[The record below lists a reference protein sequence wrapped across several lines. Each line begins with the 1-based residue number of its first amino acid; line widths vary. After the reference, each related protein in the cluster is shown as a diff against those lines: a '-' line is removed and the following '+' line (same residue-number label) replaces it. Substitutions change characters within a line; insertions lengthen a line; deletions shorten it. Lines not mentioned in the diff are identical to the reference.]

1 MQFGTDIFVKLL
13 VVGEVGYGSIGRGGT
28 KLFTQPNGGGKGE
41 VEKGK
46 KYAGTKE
53 PTHDLQMR
61 KDKANE
67 IVRSIGGRSL
77 GPGQFRILEIHSQI
91 CFVDATTVDVYLYGT
106 SAKLNRSN

>member
-61 KDKANE
+61 KEGKWQMKTKS
-67 IVRSIGGRSL
+67 R
-77 GPGQFRILEIHSQI
+77 
-91 CFVDATTVDVYLYGT
+91 
-106 SAKLNRSN
+106 KLKERRGSKSGF

>member
-53 PTHDLQMR
+53 PHDVCKLQIEEGEGT
-61 KDKANE
+61 AEPGSN
-67 IVRSIGGRSL
+67 SG
-77 GPGQFRILEIHSQI
+77 GQFQNFR
-91 CFVDATTVDVYLYGT
+91 
-106 SAKLNRSN
+106 